1 MVGDDSGAPGGGVR
15 SGVPCHPFRPAPVSE
30 FLVLGTDQAVPD
42 PSPRPPLPREFKR
55 SRKVVQKES
64 IWEWKMSGDE

>member
-1 MVGDDSGAPGGGVR
+1 MKSVHAPGGWSDLGDRDTLSGQRR
-15 SGVPCHPFRPAPVSE
+15 SSE

-42 PSPRPPLPREFKR
+42 PSPRPPLPREFK
-55 SRKVVQKES
+55 SSSKGVQKES